1 MKKINNL
8 HKLLMT
14 VLMIAMLAFAFTGCT
29 SGPQK
34 EEKTE
39 SNSNNDKSSLEG
51 LKIGFCV
58 TNRDQFQTEQEG
70 IAKELCDSKGIELSV
85 ADAKEDISTQI
96 SQVSSFVNAGC
107 DLLMINCVDAESIQ
121 EIINAAGDVPC
132 VFFNRMPSDHSVFDE
147 NHYYVGMS
155 DYDCGYDMGKF
166 MAEWLKDNNK
176 TDTADGVLF
185 LGPLGA
191 TNTVSRTDGIKKGL
205 ADSGYKVN
213 WVFEDTAEWDR
224 SKAMDK
230 FTQFMGSGKKF
241 DFIAANNDDMA
252 LGCIEALTAAGYS
265 APFDF
270 PIAGI
275 DATENGLLA
284 VGDGTLTATFDQSPS
299 KMTNYCFE
307 IAFAILQD
315 TDMPEEVKDF
325 TWIYKA
331 EMVTAD
337 NVDDFK

>member
-1 MKKINNL
+1 MRKRTNFTRTVIVI
-8 HKLLMT
+8 LLVTMFT
-14 VLMIAMLAFAFTGCT
+14 FVFTGCT
-29 SGPQK
+29 SEPK
-34 EEKTE
+34 
-39 SNSNNDKSSLEG
+39 SDKKSEAKSDGDGTLEG
-51 LKIGFCV
+51 KKIGFCV

-70 IAKELCDSKGIELSV
+70 IAQELCKSKGIELNV

-132 VFFNRMPSDHSVFDE
+132 IFFNRMPSDHSVFDE

-166 MAEWLKDNNK
+166 LAGWLKDKGK
-176 TDTADGVLF
+176 TETADGVLF

-191 TNTVSRTDGIKKGL
+191 TNTVSRTDGIKEGL
-205 ADSGYKVN
+205 ADSGYKIN

-224 SKAMDK
+224 SKAMEK
-230 FTQFMGSGKKF
+230 FTQFMGSGKEF

-252 LGCIEALTAAGYS
+252 LGCIEALTAAGTKV
-265 APFDF
+265 PFDF

-284 VGDGTLTATFDQSPS
+284 VKDGTLTATFDQSPS
-299 KMTNYCFE
+299 KMTNYCFD
-307 IAFAILQD
+307 IAFAILQGED
-315 TDMPEEVKDF
+315 IPKEVQDYL
-325 TWIYKA
+325 WIYKA
-331 EMVTAD
+331 EMVTTE

>member
-1 MKKINNL
+1 MKRNT
-8 HKLLMT
+8 KLKKFIMV
-14 VLMIAMLAFAFTGCT
+14 VLVVTMFAFVFSGCT
-29 SGPQK
+29 SAPK
-34 EEKTE
+34 DEKKSETK
-39 SNSNNDKSSLEG
+39 SDKGGSLEG

-70 IAKELCDSKGIELSV
+70 IAKDLCDSKGIELNV

-132 VFFNRMPSDHSVFDE
+132 IFFNRMPSDHSVFDE

-166 MAEWLKDNNK
+166 LAGWLKDNG
-176 TDTADGVLF
+176 TTETADGVLF

-191 TNTVSRTDGIKKGL
+191 TNTVSRTDGIKEGL
-205 ADSGYKVN
+205 ADSGYKIN

-224 SKAMDK
+224 SKAMEK
-230 FTQFMGSGKKF
+230 FTQFMGSGKNF

-252 LGCIEALTAAGYS
+252 LGCIEALTAAGTKV
-265 APFDF
+265 PFDF

-275 DATENGLLA
+275 DATENGILA
-284 VGDGTLTATFDQSPS
+284 VKDGTLTATFDQSPT
-299 KMTNYCFE
+299 KMTNYCFD

-315 TDMPEEVKDF
+315 KEIPDEVEDYL
-325 TWIYKA
+325 WIYKA
-331 EMVTAD
+331 EMVTSD